1 METGGNR
8 RRRSRSRSR
17 LPGTLRALVGAAA
30 LVAALLVLG
39 GSLLRP
45 GARTQ
50 EQEMGRALVTA
61 PVAAPAETEGPA
73 KDPGKATG
81 KAAEKATADKPRK
94 AKKGQEAK
102 AGGLSK
108 HTDKQALAYFV
119 EHKATKRL
127 KDIRIVG
134 GYLRIYTDL
143 PDSASNSKQALKLC
157 ETGRDYLVGEV
168 GDPNPVVFVQARFGE
183 NGNPVL
189 ANIIGSKDRDCRLT
203 YPEPK

>member
-61 PVAAPAETEGPA
+61 PVAAPAETGGSA
-73 KDPGKATG
+73 KDPGKA
-81 KAAEKATADKPRK
+81 AEKAAADKPGK

-108 HTDKQALAYFV
+108 HTDKQALAYFI

>member
-1 METGGNR
+1 MI
-8 RRRSRSRSR
+8 
-17 LPGTLRALVGAAA
+17 GTAA

-45 GARTQ
+45 GTPTQ
-50 EQEMGRALVTA
+50 QQEMAQAIVTVL
-61 PVAAPAETEGPA
+61 PSVPPA
-73 KDPGKATG
+73 KPQ
-81 KAAEKATADKPRK
+81 ADKPRK
-94 AKKGQEAK
+94 AKKGEESK

-119 EHKATKRL
+119 AHKATKRL
-127 KDIRIVG
+127 KDIRVVG

-143 PDSASNSKQALKLC
+143 PESATNSKQALKLC

-189 ANIIGSKDRDCRLT
+189 ANILGPKDHDCRLT
-203 YPEPK
+203 YPETR

>member
-1 METGGNR
+1 MDTGERGGS
-8 RRRSRSRSR
+8 RRSRSRSR
-17 LPGTLRALVGAAA
+17 LSRIIGPLVGTSA

-45 GARTQ
+45 GTPTQ
-50 EQEMGRALVTA
+50 QQEMAQAIVTGLPSVPPTKPEDGTRAA
-61 PVAAPAETEGPA
+61 
-73 KDPGKATG
+73 
-81 KAAEKATADKPRK
+81 ADKPRK
-94 AKKGQEAK
+94 AKKGEEAK

-119 EHKATKRL
+119 AHKATKRL
-127 KDIRIVG
+127 KDIRVVG

-143 PDSASNSKQALKLC
+143 PESATNSKQALKLC

-189 ANIIGSKDRDCRLT
+189 ANILGPKDHDCRLT
-203 YPEPK
+203 YPETR

>member
-1 METGGNR
+1 MDTGERGGS
-8 RRRSRSRSR
+8 RRRSRSRLSR
-17 LPGTLRALVGAAA
+17 IIGPLVGTAA

-45 GARTQ
+45 GTPTQ
-50 EQEMGRALVTA
+50 QQEMAQAIVTVLPSA
-61 PVAAPAETEGPA
+61 PPA
-73 KDPGKATG
+73 KPQ
-81 KAAEKATADKPRK
+81 ADKPRK
-94 AKKGQEAK
+94 AKKGEEAK

-119 EHKATKRL
+119 THKATKRL
-127 KDIRIVG
+127 KDIRVVG

-143 PDSASNSKQALKLC
+143 PESATNSKQALKLC

-189 ANIIGSKDRDCRLT
+189 ANILGPKDHDCRLT
-203 YPEPK
+203 YPETR